1 MIANISKITL
11 YVNNQEQA
19 ERFWIDKMGFDLKL
33 KVPMGKEHQW
43 IEVAP
48 KSAQTTLV
56 LYDKALMKKQ
66 GKENNI
72 QQPSIIFSTTDL
84 MKTYWNLTDKG
95 VKVGKVMEYPHGKM
109 FIFQDQ
115 DQNDYLIK
123 EEK

>member
-72 QQPSIIFSTTDL
+72 QQPSIICGTSL
-84 MKTYWNLTDKG
+84 PCMAS
-95 VKVGKVMEYPHGKM
+95 
-109 FIFQDQ
+109 
-115 DQNDYLIK
+115 
-123 EEK
+123 